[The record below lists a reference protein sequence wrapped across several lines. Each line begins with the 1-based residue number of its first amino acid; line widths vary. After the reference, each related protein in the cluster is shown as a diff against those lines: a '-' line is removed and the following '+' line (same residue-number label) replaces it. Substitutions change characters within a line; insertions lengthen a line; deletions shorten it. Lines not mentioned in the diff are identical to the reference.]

1 MNVADYKFEFELD
14 FNDLSMVDFIFTFSD
29 FDTVNVK
36 EVDMRSFYM
45 KWNLLKHYHLE
56 TKISST
62 ITSKGVR
69 LNVTKTVDLLRRQ
82 NIRAYLVEY

>member
-14 FNDLSMVDFIFTFSD
+14 FNDLSMVDLIFTFSD
-29 FDTVNVK
+29 FDTV
-36 EVDMRSFYM
+36 
-45 KWNLLKHYHLE
+45 
-56 TKISST
+56 KISST

>member
-1 MNVADYKFEFELD
+1 M
-14 FNDLSMVDFIFTFSD
+14 NDLSIVDLIFTFAD
-29 FDTVNVK
+29 FDTV
-36 EVDMRSFYM
+36 
-45 KWNLLKHYHLE
+45 
-56 TKISST
+56 KISST